1 MSDTPL
7 QTTAAEE
14 QVSVTLKLDPHVYEF
29 FLGKA
34 RKAEVGIETYLA
46 STLSIVLGC
55 GAFNKMSACS
65 PKPLE
70 KINEES
76 TH

>member
-7 QTTAAEE
+7 QSPAADE
-14 QVSVTLKLDPHVYEF
+14 QVSVMLKLDPHVYEF
-29 FLGKA
+29 FLEKA
-34 RKAEVGIETYLA
+34 RKADVGIENYLA

-55 GAFNKMSACS
+55 GAFNKMSVCS

-70 KINEES
+70 KACEES
-76 TH
+76 SR